1 MKYMTCANKEVEMF
15 HYLNAIW
22 RNMVFYM
29 ILLGSSP
36 AWATEPN
43 KNLLDKMNENNDKK
57 NLGSIT
63 GNLKTAS
70 NDIYDL
76 LLTVAAL
83 IGFIIVGYSL
93 YQLYKSSKDEREKPA
108 SAIVGLFI
116 GGAMLGISTIT
127 VVMRNTVTG

>member
-1 MKYMTCANKEVEMF
+1 MF

-29 ILLGSSP
+29 ILLGSSA
-36 AWATEPN
+36 AWADESKKTLQGE
-43 KNLLDKMNENNDKK
+43 LNDAGKEKK
-57 NLGSIT
+57 LGSIT

-83 IGFIIVGYSL
+83 VGFLIVGYSL